1 MKKLISLL
9 LAAVMLVI
17 VFSACSD
24 KTDAALEGEKPALSV
39 VATVFPQYDWT
50 REILGDNP
58 AGAKLTL
65 LLDDGVDLHSCQPTV
80 EDMAK
85 IVECDV
91 FIYVG
96 GESDEWV
103 ADALNEADT
112 SDMTVIN
119 LMDALGEGARDEE
132 IVEGMQAEEEE
143 GEEGEEGEEETE
155 YDEHIWLSLKNAA
168 LLCDSIC
175 AGLCEAD
182 PDHADIY
189 RANTEAYTER
199 LRALDGEY
207 EAAVGA
213 APVKTLLFGDRFPFR
228 YLTDDYGIEYFAAFV
243 GCSAETEA
251 SFETVT
257 FLSEKVDELGLSH
270 IMVIESSD
278 KRIAETIRDNTASKD
293 QTILTLDSMQSAGA
307 RETENGATYIGIME
321 DNLNILKEAL
331 T

>member
-24 KTDAALEGEKPALSV
+24 KTDASPEGEKPALSV

-58 AGAKLTL
+58 VGAKLTL
-65 LLDDGVDLHSCQPTV
+65 LLDDGVDLHSYQPTV

-85 IVECDV
+85 IAECDV

-103 ADALNEADT
+103 ADALNEAGT

-119 LMDALGEGARDEE
+119 LMDALGEGAREEE

-182 PDHADIY
+182 PENADVY

-213 APVKTLLFGDRFPFR
+213 APVKTMLFGDRFPFR

-257 FLSEKVDELGLSH
+257 FLSKKVDELGLSH

>member
-24 KTDAALEGEKPALSV
+24 KTDAAPEGEKPALSV

-65 LLDDGVDLHSCQPTV
+65 LLDDGVDLHICQPTV

-112 SDMTVIN
+112 SYMTVIN
-119 LMDALGEGARDEE
+119 LMDA
-132 IVEGMQAEEEE
+132 
-143 GEEGEEGEEETE
+143 
-155 YDEHIWLSLKNAA
+155 
-168 LLCDSIC
+168 
-175 AGLCEAD
+175 
-182 PDHADIY
+182 
-189 RANTEAYTER
+189 
-199 LRALDGEY
+199 
-207 EAAVGA
+207 
-213 APVKTLLFGDRFPFR
+213 
-228 YLTDDYGIEYFAAFV
+228 
-243 GCSAETEA
+243 
-251 SFETVT
+251 
-257 FLSEKVDELGLSH
+257 LGLSH

>member
-24 KTDAALEGEKPALSV
+24 KTDASPEGEKPALFV

-58 AGAKLTL
+58 AGARLTL

-85 IVECDV
+85 IAECDV

-119 LMDALGEGARDEE
+119 LMDALGEGAREEE
-132 IVEGMQAEEEE
+132 IVEGMQAGEEE
-143 GEEGEEGEEETE
+143 GEDGEEGEEETE

-182 PDHADIY
+182 PENADIY

-228 YLTDDYGIEYFAAFV
+228 YITEDYGLSYFAAFA

-251 SFETVT
+251 SFETIR
-257 FLSEKVDELGLSH
+257 FLAGKADELGLH
-270 IMVIESSD
+270 AVLTIDGSD
-278 KRIAETIRDNTASKD
+278 ARIAETIVQSTKTKD
-293 QTILTLDSMQSAGA
+293 QQVLVLNSMQSAGMKDVQ
-307 RETENGATYIGIME
+307 NGLSYLSVME
-321 DNLNILKEAL
+321 SDLKILKAAL
-331 T
+331 N